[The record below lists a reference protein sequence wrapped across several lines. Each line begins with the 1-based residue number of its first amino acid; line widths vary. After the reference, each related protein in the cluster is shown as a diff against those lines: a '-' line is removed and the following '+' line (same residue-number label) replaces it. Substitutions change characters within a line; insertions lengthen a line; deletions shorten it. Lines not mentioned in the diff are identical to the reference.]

1 MQNHTERRE
10 FCKGRDVIE
19 IMNFAE
25 KEKEMA
31 ASMQQI
37 IEKAREELSKVT
49 GLELSTT
56 LGAVKEE
63 KGWKVT
69 LEMVEKHSIPDQMDI
84 LAVYEVIVDNNG
96 NVIEFNRTRLRKRVD
111 TEVVAVE

>member
-1 MQNHTERRE
+1 
-10 FCKGRDVIE
+10 
-19 IMNFAE
+19 
-25 KEKEMA
+25 MA
-31 ASMQQI
+31 KSI
-37 IEKAREELSKVT
+37 KDLIEKAREELGKIT

-69 LEMVEKHSIPDQMDI
+69 LEMVEKHSLPDQMDI
-84 LAVYEVIVDNNG
+84 LATYEVILDNDG

-111 TEVVAVE
+111 TETAEAE

>member
-1 MQNHTERRE
+1 
-10 FCKGRDVIE
+10 
-19 IMNFAE
+19 
-25 KEKEMA
+25 MA
-31 ASMQQI
+31 KSTQDI
-37 IEKAREELSKVT
+37 IKKAREELSKVT

-56 LGAVKEE
+56 LGAAKEE

-84 LAVYEVIVDNNG
+84 LAVYDVILDNDA

-111 TEVVAVE
+111 TEAVEVE